1 MMRPDVFQHAVGRL
15 FFSGQRIFLLP
26 KWGSIKEMK
35 ISHIFQIFAAFGCV
49 AVTLFISGCATTDSK
64 TTGENFPSRYTSA
77 DGRTIDIGPRTAANG
92 GLVFKEPHMERCWLA
107 TNFNFNGYGVLYIAP
122 TLSTAKFHDDE
133 VAPHDIAKQN
143 IPLELQRE
151 LESRGVFPKVVT
163 SDSSIPTGA
172 RVLKLENTIVEYK
185 KGGGGARYWV
195 GMYGGGQPVVRVL
208 GKMTDGDKTV
218 FEFDMRRSG
227 VSGSARVFGG
237 YMKDTDIQ
245 LQDIRSLA
253 LDLGDF
259 VSAIAG
265 KFPEKTDRH

>member
-1 MMRPDVFQHAVGRL
+1 MKIN
-15 FFSGQRIFLLP
+15 RIFPVLAVF
-26 KWGSIKEMK
+26 SC
-35 ISHIFQIFAAFGCV
+35 AAT
-49 AVTLFISGCATTDSK
+49 TLFLSGCSTTDSK
-64 TTGENFPSRYTSA
+64 TAGEHFPSRYT
-77 DGRTIDIGPRTAANG
+77 AANG
-92 GLVFKEPHMERCWLA
+92 QTVDIGNRTEANDGLVFKEPHMERCWIA
-107 TNFNFNGYGVLYIAP
+107 TNFNFNGYDVLYVAP

-133 VAPHDIAKQN
+133 VAPHDIAKQS
-143 IPLELQRE
+143 IPLELQRD
-151 LESRGVFPKVVT
+151 LESRGVFPKVVV
-163 SDSSIPTGA
+163 SESEVPTGA

-185 KGGGGARYWV
+185 KGGGGARYFV

-208 GKMTDGDKTV
+208 GKMTEGDKTV

-259 VSAIAG
+259 ISAIAG
-265 KFPEKTDRH
+265 KFPPKD